1 MAKIFKV
8 KYKERAVIERA
19 YKRVIQKYGL
29 VDFYTMKDSIR
40 IAAGSRVALNKLY
53 IQINAIYY
61 FQFHDQFAWGTDVIN
76 LWNGGSYATQ
86 PITRDVFQDPKV
98 QKVLGD
104 IYQQYYEWLAEEFPL
119 FENAN
124 LKSKP
129 QINVGYEF
137 FGYKQGPNDKRNW
150 GNAIAFAPLD

>member
-29 VDFYTMKDSIR
+29 TQDYVMKDSIR

-61 FQFHDQFAWGTDVIN
+61 FQFHDQFAHNTDVIN
-76 LWNGGSYATQ
+76 LWNGGQYATQ
-86 PITRDVFQDPKV
+86 PITRDVFSDPKV
-98 QKVLGD
+98 QAALGV
-104 IYQQYYEWLAEEFPL
+104 IYQQYYDWLTANFPL
-119 FENAN
+119 FNNAA
-124 LKSKP
+124 LKNDP
-129 QINVGYEF
+129 QILVGYEF
-137 FGYKQGPNDKRNW
+137 FGDGGKWNK
-150 GNAIAFAPLD
+150 AIAFAPLD